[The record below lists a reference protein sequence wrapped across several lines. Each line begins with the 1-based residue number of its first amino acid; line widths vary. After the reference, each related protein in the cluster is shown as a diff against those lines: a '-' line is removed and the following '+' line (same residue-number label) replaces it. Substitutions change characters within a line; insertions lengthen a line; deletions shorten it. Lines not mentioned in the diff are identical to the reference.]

1 MKKIIKKV
9 MTVATILV
17 GLCSLSGCDNDA
29 SRSKRQEEKETYAVS
44 VDVLSVKKDV
54 VYEKDGVEITIKGM
68 EYGYLGPEIN
78 YVVKNDSDKEICV
91 QVRNSSVN
99 GIVVD
104 FSASTIVEPGE
115 ESELE
120 PIYIH
125 EEELLKK
132 DITVIDDIEFV
143 FCVFDNNKKY
153 SMGFYAYK
161 CSDIVKLSFKNKG
174 YEQEIKEGEVIYNSD
189 DVTVSAIGIVESPFD
204 HYHKDA
210 IQLYV
215 ENKTGKD
222 IELDLPG
229 EISINGNTI
238 GTYYT
243 CFLEDG
249 IIPAGKGSYVE
260 VCVWENHFPED
271 ETMKS
276 FELLFYATRYEI
288 GDAGEKYTPE
298 NVFKTDK
305 FGYEFK

>member
-1 MKKIIKKV
+1 MKKIINKV

-17 GLCSLSGCDNDA
+17 SLCTLSGCGNDVEK
-29 SRSKRQEEKETYAVS
+29 SKLQGGKETHAVL
-44 VDVLSVKKDV
+44 VDCSRVKKDV
-54 VYEKDGVEITIKGM
+54 VYENDGVEITIKGM
-68 EYGYLGPEIN
+68 EYGYSGLEIN

-104 FSASTIVEPGE
+104 FIASTIVEPGE

-120 PIYIH
+120 QIFIH

-132 DITVIDDIEFV
+132 DITAIDDIEFV
-143 FCVFDNNKKY
+143 FCVCDQNKKY
-153 SMGFYAYK
+153 SMDFYAYE
-161 CSDIVKLSFKNKG
+161 CSDIVEISFKNKG

-189 DVTVSAIGIVESPFD
+189 DVIVSAIGIVESSSDSF
-204 HYHKDA
+204 HKDA

-260 VCVWENHFPED
+260 VCVWKNYFPED

-276 FELLFYATRYEI
+276 FELGFYATRYEI
-288 GDAGEKYTPE
+288 GAAGEEYTPE
-298 NVFKTDK
+298 KVFKTDK